1 MGLPFG
7 CYKAKYFKPSFCES
21 RFWVDHVLY
30 GKLFVK
36 SCNVMYAGVF
46 LLKSSICEGKEGP
59 SFRFRGASLFH
70 HRSISFV
77 FLLSPLYFA
86 ISLVLLLG
94 TVTLFRYMML
104 IF

>member
-46 LLKSSICEGKEGP
+46 LLN
-59 SFRFRGASLFH
+59 H
-70 HRSISFV
+70 
-77 FLLSPLYFA
+77 LSVRQGG
-86 ISLVLLLG
+86 SLV
-94 TVTLFRYMML
+94 TF
-104 IF
+104 